1 MKYIIWGAGRRGKWA
16 IQFLG
21 EEKVLAFIDG
31 NSDRIGQNFC
41 GKKIIS
47 WETAQKIYKDYIVII
62 SSLEGSEE
70 IQVYL
75 ESEHFYRFFKLDDL
89 PMNLPCDER
98 DEFSVVLSYDK
109 QKKYGFL
116 ETNLFSIYLYEKMRE
131 TGTVVNIALQN
142 GIYPDLEQLLKENI
156 RFSAI
161 EKVITESD
169 EIIISNEDKQSVGQV
184 KYVMA
189 EDFVMENMLPTRKEL
204 LKFKNVHS
212 GKRCFIVATGPS
224 LRVEDL
230 DKLHQNGDIC
240 ISMNRIFN
248 IFDRTQWRPDYYMVG
263 DTEMIEDMSKEI
275 ADLKLQHKFVA
286 NEPKSY
292 WNNHAREDSIPYKIL
307 LRGFIEKMPYFS
319 ECIESGISH
328 GATVTYLCIHLAVY
342 LGFAEIYLLGV
353 DFNYTKN
360 VYDPQ
365 NHFEGC
371 DTPQNRIRLNTVYPE
386 RTLLAY
392 QAANKYCKEHE
403 IKICN
408 ATRGGKLEE
417 FERVNFDSLF

>member
-131 TGTVVNIALQN
+131 TAL
-142 GIYPDLEQLLKENI
+142 PS
-156 RFSAI
+156 FS
-161 EKVITESD
+161 
-169 EIIISNEDKQSVGQV
+169 NQ
-184 KYVMA
+184 
-189 EDFVMENMLPTRKEL
+189 P
-204 LKFKNVHS
+204 
-212 GKRCFIVATGPS
+212 
-224 LRVEDL
+224 
-230 DKLHQNGDIC
+230 
-240 ISMNRIFN
+240 
-248 IFDRTQWRPDYYMVG
+248 
-263 DTEMIEDMSKEI
+263 
-275 ADLKLQHKFVA
+275 
-286 NEPKSY
+286 
-292 WNNHAREDSIPYKIL
+292 
-307 LRGFIEKMPYFS
+307 
-319 ECIESGISH
+319 
-328 GATVTYLCIHLAVY
+328 GA
-342 LGFAEIYLLGV
+342 
-353 DFNYTKN
+353 
-360 VYDPQ
+360 
-365 NHFEGC
+365 
-371 DTPQNRIRLNTVYPE
+371 
-386 RTLLAY
+386 
-392 QAANKYCKEHE
+392 
-403 IKICN
+403 
-408 ATRGGKLEE
+408 
-417 FERVNFDSLF
+417 

>member
-41 GKKIIS
+41 GKKIVS
-47 WETAQKIYKDYIVII
+47 WETAKKIYKDYIVII
-62 SSLEGSEE
+62 SPLEASED
-70 IQVYL
+70 IQGYL
-75 ESEHFYRFFKLDDL
+75 ESEQFYRFFKLDDL

-98 DEFSVVLSYDK
+98 DEFSIILSYDK
-109 QKKYGFL
+109 QRKYGFL
-116 ETNLFSIYLYEKMRE
+116 ETNLFSIYLYEKMQE
-131 TGTVVNIALQN
+131 TDTVVNIALQN
-142 GIYPDLEQLLKENI
+142 EIHPDLEQLLKENI

-161 EKVITESD
+161 EEVITESD
-169 EIIISNEDKQSVGQV
+169 EVIISKEAMQSVGQV
-184 KYVMA
+184 KYVTA
-189 EDFVMENMLPTRKEL
+189 EDFVMENMLPIRKEL
-204 LKFKNVHS
+204 LRFKNVHS

-248 IFDRTQWRPDYYMVG
+248 IFDRTKWRPDYYMVG
-263 DTEMIEDMSKEI
+263 DTEMIEDMSKKI

-286 NEPKSY
+286 TEPKSY
-292 WNNHAREDSIPYKIL
+292 WDNYAREDSIPYKIL

-319 ECIESGISH
+319 EFIESGISH
-328 GATVTYLCIHLAVY
+328 GATVTYLCIQLAVY
-342 LGFAEIYLLGV
+342 MGFSEIYLLGV

-392 QAANKYCKEHE
+392 QAANKYCKEHG

-408 ATRGGKLEE
+408 ATRGGKLEV
-417 FERVNFDSLF
+417 FKRVNFDSLF